1 MLGKMADGRRQRL
14 QVQEWKVEGNE
25 RYAEADS
32 GGGGDPEQRREP
44 VMTVVL
50 TP

>member
-1 MLGKMADGRRQRL
+1 MLGRWRTAGVMVTSTRMESG
-14 QVQEWKVEGNE
+14 GNE